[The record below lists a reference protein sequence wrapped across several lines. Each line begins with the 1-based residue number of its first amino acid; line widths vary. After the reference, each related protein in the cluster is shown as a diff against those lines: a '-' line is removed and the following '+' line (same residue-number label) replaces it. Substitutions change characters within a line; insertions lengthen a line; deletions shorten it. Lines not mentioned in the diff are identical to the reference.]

1 MLANM
6 RSNIAFRYHDDLL
19 ELRIVNLSWSLPTDV
34 SGNIDIAVG
43 AFSKALPITDN
54 TSNSVSA
61 TVSDD
66 DGQAILAAMNK
77 STQMQVRGRQQ
88 STDRPEQH
96 NTLINPVLPMRADS
110 VKSFRVLT
118 LGKAKPL
125 NVSLVGSTKAA
136 TAFKT
141 CAGVK
146 GGSSDPGSN
155 PFQ

>member
-77 STQMQVRGRQQ
+77 STQMQV
-88 STDRPEQH
+88 
-96 NTLINPVLPMRADS
+96 
-110 VKSFRVLT
+110 T